1 MPKNVD
7 AQGINVLSLF
17 DGMSCGQMAL
27 KRAGICIKKYYASE
41 IDKDCIAVTKANY
54 PDTVH
59 IGDVTTVDTSKLPK
73 PQLLLAGSPCQGFS
87 FAGKQLNFQHPQS
100 KLFFEFVRILK
111 ACKPKYFLL
120 ENVRMRKQYED
131 IISEHI
137 NVKPIA
143 INSSLVSAQNRER
156 LYWTNIPNVTIPLDR
171 GIVFEDIRCGKVVNS
186 LIIPRKYKPTLKQDA
201 DRRYYKPYRL
211 GGYAGQGQGQRV
223 YSMKGKSVC
232 LSALGG
238 GWGARTGL
246 YLDGNVVRKPTQRE
260 LEKLQTVNTNYTKTV
275 NYNKASKMLGN
286 GWTVDVIT
294 HILKFL
300 PESFYRI

>member
-1 MPKNVD
+1 MSKNVD
-7 AQGINVLSLF
+7 KPRINVLSLF
-17 DGMSCGQMAL
+17 DGMSCGRMAL
-27 KRAGICIKKYYASE
+27 ERAGIRINKYYASE
-41 IDKDCIAVTKANY
+41 IDKDCIAVTRANY
-54 PDTVH
+54 PDTIH
-59 IGDVTTVDTSKLPK
+59 LGDVTSINVAKLPK
-73 PQLLLAGSPCQGFS
+73 IQLLIAGSPCQGFS
-87 FAGKQLNFQHPQS
+87 FAGKQLNFNHPQS

-111 ACKPKYFLL
+111 SCKPKYFLL

-131 IISEHI
+131 VISEHL

-143 INSSLVSAQNRER
+143 INSSLVSAQHRER
-156 LYWTNIPNVTIPLDR
+156 LYWTNIPGVTIPLNQS
-171 GIVFEDIRCGKVVNS
+171 IVFEDITCGKVVDS
-186 LIIPRKYKPTLKQDA
+186 LIIPSKYKPTLKQDSKT
-201 DRRYYKPYRL
+201 RHYKPYRL

-246 YLDGNVVRKPTQRE
+246 YLDGNIVRKPTQRE
-260 LEKLQTVNTNYTKTV
+260 LEKLQTVNTNYTKSI

-294 HILKFL
+294 HIFTFL
-300 PESFYRI
+300 PESFYKN